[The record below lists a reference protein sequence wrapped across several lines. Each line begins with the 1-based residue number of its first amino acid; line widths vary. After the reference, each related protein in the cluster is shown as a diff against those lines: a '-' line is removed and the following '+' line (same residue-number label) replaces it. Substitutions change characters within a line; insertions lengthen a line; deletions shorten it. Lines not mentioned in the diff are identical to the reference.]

1 MWVFALKKER
11 SKFHNPYPCV
21 ILQYCRWR
29 TTATYVLRSVGQ
41 EEDACCS
48 DPSSQRSL
56 LLILI
61 DVNSLYVYSKMPRYE
76 LCLILKAMQRPE
88 IAAVLRRTV
97 ETLFERGAIV
107 RGLDNLGER
116 RLPYK
121 ISKHDC
127 RHSQGGYFSIDFH
140 SSPNII
146 SGLLEHLE
154 RDIDVLR
161 PTVLKKDIET
171 SKAQCCG
178 SSPET
183 AKQASSH

>member
-1 MWVFALKKER
+1 
-11 SKFHNPYPCV
+11 
-21 ILQYCRWR
+21 
-29 TTATYVLRSVGQ
+29 
-41 EEDACCS
+41 
-48 DPSSQRSL
+48 
-56 LLILI
+56 
-61 DVNSLYVYSKMPRYE
+61 MPRYE

-88 IAAVLRRTV
+88 TAAVLRRTV

-107 RGLDNLGER
+107 RGLENLGER

-127 RHSQGGYFSIDFH
+127 RHSQGGYFSVDFH

-161 PTVLKKDIET
+161 PTVLKKDIEI
-171 SKAQCCG
+171 SNAQCCG
-178 SSPET
+178 SSPEK
-183 AKQASSH
+183 AKQASFH